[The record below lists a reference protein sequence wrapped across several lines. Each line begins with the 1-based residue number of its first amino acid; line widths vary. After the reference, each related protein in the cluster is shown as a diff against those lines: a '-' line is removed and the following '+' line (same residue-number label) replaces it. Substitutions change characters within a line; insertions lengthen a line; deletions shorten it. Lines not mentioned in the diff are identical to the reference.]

1 MHAPQ
6 GERSQMTPEGYDEM
20 RTVRLLVEVPT
31 QSGALPVELP
41 RGRVRGLRE
50 IRHSHK
56 VADQN
61 MFLGDVA
68 QAS

>member
-1 MHAPQ
+1 MRAPQ